1 MEITATSSTVW
12 YRAEARPGAN
22 AAAGNGAAGA
32 AGSQPTAQATEEFQ
46 ALEQLKARD
55 REVRA
60 HEQAHLA
67 AAGGLVRGGM
77 AFSYQRGPDGRLYAI
92 GGEVN
97 IDTSMVAGDPQ
108 ATLLK
113 AQQIQRAAL
122 APAQPSGQ
130 DRAVAAQAAQMA
142 IEARL
147 ELARQV
153 QGDGGE
159 AGSQIDVYA

>member
-1 MEITATSSTVW
+1 MEISATTSSAVYRPEVKSSGTGTV
-12 YRAEARPGAN
+12 
-22 AAAGNGAAGA
+22 AAGA
-32 AGSQPTAQATEEFQ
+32 SGEGSARVERAPEEERR

-77 AFSYQRGPDGRLYAI
+77 AFSFQRGPDGQLYAI

-97 IDTSMVAGDPQ
+97 IDTAPVVGDPQ

-113 AQQIQRAAL
+113 AEQIRRAAL

-142 IEARL
+142 AEARL
-147 ELARQV
+147 DLSRLE
-153 QGDGGE
+153 QGQSPD
-159 AGSQIDVYA
+159 AGNRLDVYA